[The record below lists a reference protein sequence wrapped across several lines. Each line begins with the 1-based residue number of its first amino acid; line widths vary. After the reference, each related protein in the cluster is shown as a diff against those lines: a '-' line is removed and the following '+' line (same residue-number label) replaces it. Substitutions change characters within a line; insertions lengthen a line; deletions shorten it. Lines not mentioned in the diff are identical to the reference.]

1 MLPTVQVKPE
11 LDFSSQI
18 VHSETQ
24 DSSETET
31 CQPRPEELG
40 PEELGRDPAHCREEC
55 SGPGFFPNL
64 SPPFCLNSQP
74 FNVSASL
81 KAYADRMQADYFRY
95 RLAKES
101 AENFYSRLAV
111 FHNTFN
117 PFRYY
122 LNPFALRQF
131 SCPSPASAPPASP
144 GVDLSLKPLTTHAKQ
159 LHPTPSH
166 CLEDVKLKKR
176 QFEENDSVNPGEK
189 RQKLSMKRKIGK
201 KSPATDETSSPVSG
215 TVIRQLGEGESLP
228 EIRKGKLV
236 QDISYISILLVSRT
250 NTLTLENVEF
260 RVRLEEKGFSHFS

>member
-95 RLAKES
+95 RIAKES

-131 SCPSPASAPPASP
+131 GSPSAGPLPASQVSPP
-144 GVDLSLKPLTTHAKQ
+144 GVDLSLKPPTTQTKHFQ
-159 LHPTPSH
+159 SQPQ
-166 CLEDVKLKKR
+166 CVEDTDVKKR
-176 QFEENDSVNPGEK
+176 QREENENGNAGEK
-189 RQKLSMKRKIGK
+189 RQKLSVKRKVGK
-201 KSPATDETSSPVSG
+201 KSTPNDETSSPVSG
-215 TVIRQLGEGESLP
+215 TVIRQLGEGETLP
-228 EIRKGKLV
+228 EIRKGR
-236 QDISYISILLVSRT
+236 QDPQLASCCRT
-250 NTLTLENVEF
+250 
-260 RVRLEEKGFSHFS
+260 KGFL